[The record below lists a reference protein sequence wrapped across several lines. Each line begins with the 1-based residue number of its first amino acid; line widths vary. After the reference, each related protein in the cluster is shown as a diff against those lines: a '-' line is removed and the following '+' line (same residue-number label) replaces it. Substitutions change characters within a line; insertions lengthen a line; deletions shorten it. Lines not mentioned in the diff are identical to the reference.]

1 MRISRSDK
9 IDPPGYCVAISH
21 DQEDFDFVNHA
32 YKTDIMKVNL
42 NFEKMHMQETF
53 LATQRSWRKS
63 APTCRSLKRGM

>member
-32 YKTDIMKVNL
+32 YKKGIMKVVL
-42 NFEKMHMQETF
+42 NFEKNAYAKNIF
-53 LATQRSWRKS
+53 SN
-63 APTCRSLKRGM
+63 